1 MTVELRVHPSF
12 FKEFAT
18 KTWVSPNE
26 IIKELIENSFDEDA
40 TKVLISVFNNG
51 SICVEDNAGMS
62 EEGMEKFLLLGSP
75 HKKLETISPR
85 LKRIRT
91 GRYGTG
97 RLSFLTSFEKMKI
110 KTKKGVY
117 NKAIIIDENALNNL
131 FTGNSIINEIKEKQL
146 SRNGTQLNLY
156 EAKIAIDLVKL
167 IKEIRKLPILRQP
180 LFQVFIKQTDQFYEW
195 DFENAELIRPQEI
208 QGYKIP
214 VNLEEGKILGEIIVA
229 RRPLTEEEKGIGI
242 MIGNH
247 IVVRSSFGLESKLNR
262 ITGLIRC
269 DNLTSRFADKSAII
283 EDNSYIK
290 FNKIIKQF
298 ILDEII
304 PKLAEYEDVLITK
317 EESRIY
323 KEIDK
328 VLGQAVVEN
337 LESVEIEDFET
348 VTSTNLQRTEVKSPS
363 SSQTTISRLPKTNS
377 KPDTSNS
384 GETSSSY
391 NKYDK
396 INTDSILDHQPYND
410 LLFQDYSNP
419 QTQTLS
425 NTQESNDGQNKLRK
439 IKTLSRTFALRKI
452 GYKVIPYEDE
462 SDSRDGFTNEEIV
475 FVNKA
480 NSAYRAEAE
489 RGDEFLLRHII
500 RIVAEAI
507 AEEKHPEGKDALE
520 LQNKLIAEAIK
531 IHNMAKRKR

>member
-156 EAKIAIDLVKL
+156 EAKISIDLVKL

-337 LESVEIEDFET
+337 LESVEIEGFET

-410 LLFQDYSNP
+410 LLFHDYSNP
-419 QTQTLS
+419 QTQSLS
-425 NTQESNDGQNKLRK
+425 NTQESNDGRNKLRK

-462 SDSRDGFTNEEIV
+462 SDSRDGFTNEEVV

>member
-40 TKVLISVFNNG
+40 TKVLISIFNNG
-51 SICVEDNAGMS
+51 SICVEDNAGMN
-62 EEGMEKFLLLGSP
+62 EDGMQKFLLLGSP

-97 RLSFLTSFEKMKI
+97 RLSFLTSFEKMKL
-110 KTKKGVY
+110 KTKKGNY
-117 NKAIIIDENALNNL
+117 TKTIIIDEASLNNL
-131 FTGNSIINEIKEKQL
+131 FTGNSVLSEITEKQL
-146 SRNGTQLNLY
+146 SRNGTELNLY
-156 EAKIAIDLVKL
+156 EAKMSIDPLKL

-180 LFQVFIKQTDQFYEW
+180 MFQVFIKQSEYFREW

-229 RRPLTEEEKGIGI
+229 RRPLMEEEKGIGI
-242 MIGNH
+242 MVGNH

-283 EDNSYIK
+283 EDDSYLK

-298 ILDEII
+298 ILDEIL
-304 PKLAEYEDVLITK
+304 PKLADYEDVLITK

-337 LESVEIEDFET
+337 LESVEIEGFET
-348 VTSTNLQRTEVKSPS
+348 VTSNLLQNEGESTSKTFVS
-363 SSQTTISRLPKTNS
+363 SSPKSEPKLDSLNLEKENPIHDTHAKPS
-377 KPDTSNS
+377 K
-384 GETSSSY
+384 G
-391 NKYDK
+391 
-396 INTDSILDHQPYND
+396 SILEHQPYDD
-410 LLFQDYSNP
+410 LLFQNYSN
-419 QTQTLS
+419 LS
-425 NTQESNDGQNKLRK
+425 IQNLPNKLKPNENVTKVKK
-439 IKTLSRTFALRKI
+439 IKTISRTFALRKI

-475 FVNKA
+475 FINKA

-531 IHNMAKRKR
+531 IHNMAKRKK

>member
-1 MTVELRVHPSF
+1 M
-12 FKEFAT
+12 
-18 KTWVSPNE
+18 
-26 IIKELIENSFDEDA
+26 
-40 TKVLISVFNNG
+40 
-51 SICVEDNAGMS
+51 
-62 EEGMEKFLLLGSP
+62 
-75 HKKLETISPR
+75 
-85 LKRIRT
+85 
-91 GRYGTG
+91 
-97 RLSFLTSFEKMKI
+97 
-110 KTKKGVY
+110 
-117 NKAIIIDENALNNL
+117 
-131 FTGNSIINEIKEKQL
+131 
-146 SRNGTQLNLY
+146 
-156 EAKIAIDLVKL
+156 
-167 IKEIRKLPILRQP
+167 
-180 LFQVFIKQTDQFYEW
+180 FQVFIKHTNQFHEW
-195 DFENAELIRPQEI
+195 DFQNAEIIRPQEI

-214 VNLEEGKILGEIIVA
+214 INLEEGRILGEIIVA

-283 EDNSYIK
+283 EDDSYDK
-290 FNKIIKQF
+290 FNKVIKQF

-337 LESVEIEDFET
+337 IESVEVEDFET
-348 VTSTNLQRTEVKSPS
+348 VTSSEIQLDESKSYS
-363 SSQTTISRLPKTNS
+363 SSEITVNM
-377 KPDTSNS
+377 
-384 GETSSSY
+384 SSSTDTKLDSLKSELNPISFKG
-391 NKYDK
+391 NKVSRE
-396 INTDSILDHQPYND
+396 SILEHQPYND
-410 LLFQDYSNP
+410 LLFQDYNE
-419 QTQTLS
+419 
-425 NTQESNDGQNKLRK
+425 NTQNFSNLQKSNDSGNKIRK
-439 IKTLSRTFALRKI
+439 IKTLRRTFALRKI

-531 IHNMAKRKR
+531 IHNMTKRKR

>member
-40 TKVLISVFNNG
+40 TKVLISILNNG
-51 SICVEDNAGMS
+51 SICVEDNAGMN
-62 EEGMEKFLLLGSP
+62 EDGMQKFLLLGSP

-97 RLSFLTSFEKMKI
+97 RLSFLTSFEKMKL
-110 KTKKGVY
+110 KTKKGTY
-117 NKAIIIDENALNNL
+117 SKAIVIDETSLNNL
-131 FTGNSIINEIKEKQL
+131 FTGNSVLSEITEKQL
-146 SRNGTQLNLY
+146 SRNGTELNLY
-156 EAKIAIDLVKL
+156 EAKMSIDPIKL

-180 LFQVFIKQTDQFYEW
+180 MFQVFIKQSEDFREW

-229 RRPLTEEEKGIGI
+229 KRPLMEEEKGIGI

-283 EDNSYIK
+283 EDDSYLK

-298 ILDEII
+298 ILDEIL
-304 PKLAEYEDVLITK
+304 PKLADYEDVLITK

-337 LESVEIEDFET
+337 LESVEIEGFET
-348 VTSTNLQRTEVKSPS
+348 VTSNVNKNEGQFTST
-363 SSQTTISRLPKTNS
+363 QTTVSRSPKSEPKLDSVNLERENLIHDKHAKISKS
-377 KPDTSNS
+377 
-384 GETSSSY
+384 
-391 NKYDK
+391 
-396 INTDSILDHQPYND
+396 SILDHQPYDD
-410 LLFQDYSNP
+410 LLFQDYSN
-419 QTQTLS
+419 LS
-425 NTQESNDGQNKLRK
+425 IQNLPNKLKSNENVTKIKK
-439 IKTLSRTFALRKI
+439 IKTISRTFALRKI

-531 IHNMAKRKR
+531 IHNMTKRKK